1 MQQWRVGLRLVWVL
15 AGEAINF
22 LVCKEP
28 PFILVPTALS
38 MTQST
43 PVAMSPVQWR
53 SPGGHQRW
61 SRTIRFVDGWHGHS

>member
-43 PVAMSPVQWR
+43 PVANESGAMTQ
-53 SPGGHQRW
+53 PGGHQRW
-61 SRTIRFVDGWHGHS
+61 SRTIRFVDRWHGHS